1 MSTFNNLL
9 EPIAIVGIACEFAG
23 DIHCASDLWYALK
36 HSQDVGS
43 AIPRDRLDLESYCAH
58 MLNKDNDGQ
67 LRQKLIRRGYFLSNN
82 QWDMFEPSFFG
93 LSDAEAGSI
102 DPCHRLLMLKFVHLL
117 DDAGYSVEKMHG
129 SKTSVHI
136 GQFSTDH
143 AITSFRMAPEHRS
156 RFHGPNSLLYNAAA
170 RLSYHFNL
178 QGPNVSLDVAC
189 SSSLEAVHLAV
200 QSLRTKEADMAIC
213 GGVNAVYS
221 PESLLWSSILGAVS
235 PDGQSRSFSV
245 DANGYAKGDGL
256 GLLLLKRLSD
266 AERDNDR
273 IYCVLRDVLSN
284 HDGSVDKNSIAV
296 PSAAG
301 QTRLL
306 NDIYKRADFDPR
318 RIFYVEA
325 HGTGTPIGDPIEANC
340 LGQFFNRSCFDPPL
354 LIGSVKSNLGHTEGT
369 AGIAGLI
376 KIAMCMHHRSIPP
389 NMHFTSLNP
398 NIEAQR
404 YNLHVVQ
411 HSVPFPVGND
421 TDSIAMGIN
430 SFGIGGNN
438 AHAIVEEYHPSKTSA
453 MNRSEN
459 DMESKQ
465 YFIFIFS
472 TKSRKSLNN
481 QVAQFN
487 QWLQKI
493 SITDMD
499 NNYAFLQRI
508 SQQLLLKRTISHAHL
523 AIFVFADIKQLQE
536 QINAFLAEES
546 LPGLSIFVRPTI
558 SLAKICFVFSGQGPQ
573 WWAMGRQLYE
583 SEPVFTQWIQLI
595 DAEMTKINNGEWRL
609 LEELINKKSEN
620 ESRINDTNIAQP
632 ALFAIQVG
640 LAALL
645 VSWNIYPSTIVSH
658 SAGDQA
664 AAFVAGRLTLQEAV
678 CIVYHRSRLQNRNTR
693 QGGRMLAVSMSEE
706 EVQNKLLKGIEYL
719 VCIAVVNSP
728 RSVTLSGD
736 EKIID
741 ELQQTLSTFY
751 PNVFKARLRIENAF
765 HSYQMDRFDIE
776 KEMLSSLKYIQGLP
790 LKDSQQMFNP
800 KCAKANLYSSVTGS
814 KLSDQVPVNAH
825 YWWSNV
831 RQCVRFHDAMVSI
844 QQHDAPTVFLEL
856 SPHPVLAT
864 SIGECY
870 QSTSS
875 QPLILPTLKRKE
887 NEQITL
893 LTSLAQLT
901 TSSHVWQQY
910 FQTRDISSMIDN
922 EQLFDDFPLYTFD
935 LSSCWYESKDS
946 VMTRLANRIPIHPL
960 LGVRQLTGQTSA
972 TWKSLLNV
980 NLPQYAYL
988 KDHKIQDA
996 IMFPAAAYLELV
1008 TAAYHQL
1015 FLSSDNKLS
1024 SLVLKEVK
1032 FVKALT
1038 LNEHELTEVFTQI
1051 IIPVRE
1057 WFVYS
1062 RPWTSA
1068 GSGCM
1073 RSSGMASVDVVDSFT
1088 DPQTLNQ
1095 YSLREFTLHAHGHIE
1110 MDSVQQKL
1118 TTLLSTN
1125 PTHNTWST
1133 TDTTSIYTH
1142 LSSRGYQYGP
1152 SFQNIQSLCGTTS
1165 TIITQIQ
1172 NNLDA
1177 IIDHSCYHLLHPT
1190 VLDTFVQSPLVL
1202 LPGADTTFI
1211 PVSIH
1216 KFIATSKVNTYHSN
1230 VELHGKYNDT
1240 VCGLGQERTCT
1251 ADVLV
1256 LPGGSTTINE
1266 PMFIFEGLT
1275 YQEVQGVQSG
1285 RWAVEKSIFDKLN
1298 AGVDLPN
1305 EDRSEKLDT
1314 IIKDYCMERIWMDS
1328 PIIKSVADLLPSLD
1342 QIRNGGIDV
1351 VSNQDLIDSIEPFNE
1366 LAACYAQLSIK
1377 DLDVNLV
1384 DNQYHP
1390 LLNAC
1395 NSLVTILHEQITSHS
1410 TQLRLRQ
1417 LFDRFPRLKSL
1428 LTLLDTYGS
1437 RLKDVFTGQQNG
1449 LDVFLGN
1456 NETER
1461 ALQDIKTIMSA
1472 LKTEQ
1477 IFHAICQYLHISN
1490 DQNSHG
1496 SLSDRRLRILWFASG
1511 EQMDVLPVLHLL
1523 LNLSRQTSL
1532 WIDLHYVD
1540 MDPVQ
1545 LAQAEQLFETHLAD
1559 QTHLNIIYDQATDL
1573 FNNEILEK
1581 IPVESFDIVFAA
1593 NKLQESEDLTTSLI
1607 NLRHLLV
1614 PNGLLLLLELTD
1626 VPLYFDLIFGLL
1638 EHWWLPSS
1646 NERALHN
1653 IHQWTT
1659 ALKEIGGFEDVDTV
1673 MSHYESTLII
1683 AHKTI
1688 SHKILQTLDERQQQA
1703 WLIFAKND
1711 PQSLGHNIIPLLPCS
1726 NNRFLDI
1733 SASTIDTIRFVLKT
1747 MMNNYKQLYI
1757 VFAWPFEQTSPS
1769 DNSDLPFKEHE
1780 ESICGAFIQLLQI
1793 IYAIAP
1799 NFLPFIFVIT
1809 RHAQLNTGSDCNII
1823 ESPLIG
1829 LVRSLMVEYEQ
1840 HRLKLI
1846 DLQASPSMI
1855 NESALVHAL
1864 VQYMITSRYTK
1875 NTNEIVL
1882 HLDINEK
1889 KVKHITWHYEMLQT
1903 HDEKEDQSKLKQ
1915 ICIIPQ
1921 QDANQQP
1928 FRLRVPPS
1936 RFVTELTWIPDK
1948 RAQELLPG
1956 MVEVQIHCVG
1966 INFRDVLKARG
1977 LYPHTR
1983 KFAQLDED
1991 QPHMNRDT
1999 EPGSDFVGT
2008 IVRACPNVSFQP
2020 GDRVVGISLRGVF
2033 HSHVIVDSTQIVRIP
2048 SECSLTDEQLS
2059 VMPVICLTVI
2069 YSLKYR
2075 VHLRRGQT
2083 VLIHA
2088 ATGGAGQICIQY
2100 CQWIGARVL
2109 ATAGTEEK
2117 RRFLRE
2123 HCGVEYVFNSRD
2135 ASFVSGVRSILPHGV
2150 DVVINS
2156 LSGILLQESIKL
2168 LADHGH
2174 FVEWGKRD
2182 VFDKSPLSMFDFRSD
2197 CSFHV
2202 IDLVSLSIK
2211 HPNICT
2217 AMLQE
2222 MIDLLI
2228 QGKLKAIE
2236 PTVVYE
2242 PSQVIDAFMRSNS
2255 GQAMGKAVV
2264 RLTNSNESLCLNS
2277 VHYNDIM
2284 FPSTVCQQGTI
2295 LISGGFGGLG
2305 LTMSRWMIEKRGVK
2319 RIILMSRRTLAELE
2333 QSSNPQYDDWLR
2345 LKQTINEYHA
2355 HVDVVQAD
2363 VTNFDQVYDL
2373 IKKLSHTSYPVRGI
2387 IHSAVVA
2394 EDRTLAKMTQ
2404 EYLTHVLA
2412 AKVRGAWI
2420 LHQVTQLTHAP
2431 LHFFLMF
2438 SSIRNHLLEVAS
2450 SGYNAG
2456 NQFLDALAYYRM
2468 TQLSLPALSVSLPA
2482 VSGAGMFHRQR
2493 DMLSTLQS
2501 THGFEVLPPIAV
2513 FELIERF
2520 HTNQKSCPCPVI
2532 FAVNWQTLY
2541 ERRHKLPLF
2550 QLNKIVEARYTIMK
2564 LTNMSTTS
2572 TGLNSTTSSNLNRKE
2587 TIIERIQTAV
2597 ARLLGAADIDRILV
2611 DRSLVSQGMDSLAAL
2626 SLYNWLGQETSVY
2639 IPLVDLLQGYSIET
2653 IATVIHNKLNERHQ
2667 VVSSTTKDENMD
2679 TGLIEENEIK
2689 LSHNSNYTAQSPT
2702 NTDSLNKLF
2711 IDKISEQQTQTKS
2724 LVVYAI
2730 KIPSTASTSTHA
2742 RDMILQMRRIQ
2753 PRGPYQLVAVRNKQ
2767 EEIIAHEII
2776 RQLKDH
2782 LMIIDT
2788 QLLLLDN

>member
-1 MSTFNNLL
+1 
-9 EPIAIVGIACEFAG
+9 
-23 DIHCASDLWYALK
+23 
-36 HSQDVGS
+36 
-43 AIPRDRLDLESYCAH
+43 
-58 MLNKDNDGQ
+58 
-67 LRQKLIRRGYFLSNN
+67 
-82 QWDMFEPSFFG
+82 
-93 LSDAEAGSI
+93 
-102 DPCHRLLMLKFVHLL
+102 
-117 DDAGYSVEKMHG
+117 
-129 SKTSVHI
+129 
-136 GQFSTDH
+136 
-143 AITSFRMAPEHRS
+143 
-156 RFHGPNSLLYNAAA
+156 
-170 RLSYHFNL
+170 
-178 QGPNVSLDVAC
+178 
-189 SSSLEAVHLAV
+189 
-200 QSLRTKEADMAIC
+200 
-213 GGVNAVYS
+213 
-221 PESLLWSSILGAVS
+221 
-235 PDGQSRSFSV
+235 
-245 DANGYAKGDGL
+245 
-256 GLLLLKRLSD
+256 
-266 AERDNDR
+266 
-273 IYCVLRDVLSN
+273 
-284 HDGSVDKNSIAV
+284 
-296 PSAAG
+296 
-301 QTRLL
+301 
-306 NDIYKRADFDPR
+306 
-318 RIFYVEA
+318 
-325 HGTGTPIGDPIEANC
+325 
-340 LGQFFNRSCFDPPL
+340 
-354 LIGSVKSNLGHTEGT
+354 
-369 AGIAGLI
+369 
-376 KIAMCMHHRSIPP
+376 
-389 NMHFTSLNP
+389 
-398 NIEAQR
+398 
-404 YNLHVVQ
+404 
-411 HSVPFPVGND
+411 
-421 TDSIAMGIN
+421 
-430 SFGIGGNN
+430 
-438 AHAIVEEYHPSKTSA
+438 
-453 MNRSEN
+453 
-459 DMESKQ
+459 
-465 YFIFIFS
+465 
-472 TKSRKSLNN
+472 
-481 QVAQFN
+481 
-487 QWLQKI
+487 
-493 SITDMD
+493 
-499 NNYAFLQRI
+499 
-508 SQQLLLKRTISHAHL
+508 
-523 AIFVFADIKQLQE
+523 
-536 QINAFLAEES
+536 
-546 LPGLSIFVRPTI
+546 
-558 SLAKICFVFSGQGPQ
+558 
-573 WWAMGRQLYE
+573 
-583 SEPVFTQWIQLI
+583 
-595 DAEMTKINNGEWRL
+595 
-609 LEELINKKSEN
+609 
-620 ESRINDTNIAQP
+620 
-632 ALFAIQVG
+632 
-640 LAALL
+640 
-645 VSWNIYPSTIVSH
+645 
-658 SAGDQA
+658 
-664 AAFVAGRLTLQEAV
+664 
-678 CIVYHRSRLQNRNTR
+678 
-693 QGGRMLAVSMSEE
+693 
-706 EVQNKLLKGIEYL
+706 
-719 VCIAVVNSP
+719 
-728 RSVTLSGD
+728 
-736 EKIID
+736 
-741 ELQQTLSTFY
+741 
-751 PNVFKARLRIENAF
+751 
-765 HSYQMDRFDIE
+765 
-776 KEMLSSLKYIQGLP
+776 
-790 LKDSQQMFNP
+790 
-800 KCAKANLYSSVTGS
+800 
-814 KLSDQVPVNAH
+814 
-825 YWWSNV
+825 
-831 RQCVRFHDAMVSI
+831 
-844 QQHDAPTVFLEL
+844 
-856 SPHPVLAT
+856 
-864 SIGECY
+864 
-870 QSTSS
+870 
-875 QPLILPTLKRKE
+875 
-887 NEQITL
+887 
-893 LTSLAQLT
+893 
-901 TSSHVWQQY
+901 
-910 FQTRDISSMIDN
+910 
-922 EQLFDDFPLYTFD
+922 
-935 LSSCWYESKDS
+935 
-946 VMTRLANRIPIHPL
+946 
-960 LGVRQLTGQTSA
+960 
-972 TWKSLLNV
+972 
-980 NLPQYAYL
+980 
-988 KDHKIQDA
+988 
-996 IMFPAAAYLELV
+996 
-1008 TAAYHQL
+1008 
-1015 FLSSDNKLS
+1015 
-1024 SLVLKEVK
+1024 
-1032 FVKALT
+1032 
-1038 LNEHELTEVFTQI
+1038 
-1051 IIPVRE
+1051 
-1057 WFVYS
+1057 
-1062 RPWTSA
+1062 
-1068 GSGCM
+1068 
-1073 RSSGMASVDVVDSFT
+1073 
-1088 DPQTLNQ
+1088 
-1095 YSLREFTLHAHGHIE
+1095 
-1110 MDSVQQKL
+1110 
-1118 TTLLSTN
+1118 
-1125 PTHNTWST
+1125 
-1133 TDTTSIYTH
+1133 
-1142 LSSRGYQYGP
+1142 
-1152 SFQNIQSLCGTTS
+1152 
-1165 TIITQIQ
+1165 
-1172 NNLDA
+1172 
-1177 IIDHSCYHLLHPT
+1177 
-1190 VLDTFVQSPLVL
+1190 
-1202 LPGADTTFI
+1202 
-1211 PVSIH
+1211 
-1216 KFIATSKVNTYHSN
+1216 
-1230 VELHGKYNDT
+1230 
-1240 VCGLGQERTCT
+1240 
-1251 ADVLV
+1251 
-1256 LPGGSTTINE
+1256 
-1266 PMFIFEGLT
+1266 
-1275 YQEVQGVQSG
+1275 
-1285 RWAVEKSIFDKLN
+1285 
-1298 AGVDLPN
+1298 
-1305 EDRSEKLDT
+1305 
-1314 IIKDYCMERIWMDS
+1314 
-1328 PIIKSVADLLPSLD
+1328 
-1342 QIRNGGIDV
+1342 
-1351 VSNQDLIDSIEPFNE
+1351 
-1366 LAACYAQLSIK
+1366 
-1377 DLDVNLV
+1377 
-1384 DNQYHP
+1384 
-1390 LLNAC
+1390 
-1395 NSLVTILHEQITSHS
+1395 
-1410 TQLRLRQ
+1410 
-1417 LFDRFPRLKSL
+1417 
-1428 LTLLDTYGS
+1428 
-1437 RLKDVFTGQQNG
+1437 
-1449 LDVFLGN
+1449 
-1456 NETER
+1456 
-1461 ALQDIKTIMSA
+1461 
-1472 LKTEQ
+1472 
-1477 IFHAICQYLHISN
+1477 
-1490 DQNSHG
+1490 
-1496 SLSDRRLRILWFASG
+1496 
-1511 EQMDVLPVLHLL
+1511 
-1523 LNLSRQTSL
+1523 
-1532 WIDLHYVD
+1532 
-1540 MDPVQ
+1540 
-1545 LAQAEQLFETHLAD
+1545 
-1559 QTHLNIIYDQATDL
+1559 
-1573 FNNEILEK
+1573 
-1581 IPVESFDIVFAA
+1581 
-1593 NKLQESEDLTTSLI
+1593 
-1607 NLRHLLV
+1607 
-1614 PNGLLLLLELTD
+1614 
-1626 VPLYFDLIFGLL
+1626 
-1638 EHWWLPSS
+1638 
-1646 NERALHN
+1646 
-1653 IHQWTT
+1653 
-1659 ALKEIGGFEDVDTV
+1659 
-1673 MSHYESTLII
+1673 
-1683 AHKTI
+1683 
-1688 SHKILQTLDERQQQA
+1688 
-1703 WLIFAKND
+1703 
-1711 PQSLGHNIIPLLPCS
+1711 
-1726 NNRFLDI
+1726 
-1733 SASTIDTIRFVLKT
+1733 
-1747 MMNNYKQLYI
+1747 
-1757 VFAWPFEQTSPS
+1757 
-1769 DNSDLPFKEHE
+1769 
-1780 ESICGAFIQLLQI
+1780 
-1793 IYAIAP
+1793 
-1799 NFLPFIFVIT
+1799 
-1809 RHAQLNTGSDCNII
+1809 
-1823 ESPLIG
+1823 
-1829 LVRSLMVEYEQ
+1829 
-1840 HRLKLI
+1840 
-1846 DLQASPSMI
+1846 
-1855 NESALVHAL
+1855 
-1864 VQYMITSRYTK
+1864 
-1875 NTNEIVL
+1875 
-1882 HLDINEK
+1882 
-1889 KVKHITWHYEMLQT
+1889 MLQT

-2689 LSHNSNYTAQSPT
+2689 LSHNSNYTGIENIICLQDPQQCNSHVFFCITAQSPT